1 MKISIIPNDL
11 TMDLEAVFKM
21 CVEEQIKYVEL
32 GYMWNKSILDLN
44 EEEISK
50 VKNLLNEYN
59 IKVASIQTQIMKVF
73 PPGSVLSRFGSKHMH
88 FDYEFNK
95 SHFDKAVELAKIFNA
110 PYIVTYSFFRR
121 GVKISEALWD
131 RLFNDYEGFLPKLK
145 VADKSV
151 VVECEPDTLI
161 ATVSD
166 YLKFFNHFKSPHIQA
181 NFDMANLFGA
191 QNHFD
196 KEEFE
201 QLYKYV
207 PYFHVKDRRKA
218 FLFRTKGAIF
228 GEGFIPWRQVLPW
241 FAEKG
246 FNGFLS
252 IEPHVHGEDRFEKGR
267 QCAKNLQNL
276 LMELKIPFE

>member
-11 TMDLEAVFKM
+11 TMELEAVFKM
-21 CVEEQIKYVEL
+21 CQEEKIKYVEL

-50 VKNLLNEYN
+50 VQSLLSKYN

-73 PPGSVLSRFGSKHMH
+73 PPGALLSKIGSNHMH

-95 SHFDKAVELAKIFNA
+95 SKVDRAIELAKIFDA
-110 PYIVTYSFFRR
+110 PHIVTYSFFRR
-121 GVKISEALWD
+121 GVKITEELWN
-131 RLFNDYEGFLPKLK
+131 RLFNDYEQFLPKLK
-145 VADKSV
+145 ASGKSV

-166 YLKFFNHFKSPHIQA
+166 YLKLFQHFESPHIQA

-191 QNHFD
+191 QNHFTS
-196 KEEFE
+196 EEFE
-201 QLYKYV
+201 QFYKYV
-207 PYFHVKDRRKA
+207 PYFHVKDRKKV
-218 FLFRTKGAIF
+218 FLHRTKGAIF
-228 GEGFIPWRQVLPW
+228 GEGYIPWRQVLPW
-241 FAEKG
+241 FAEKR

-252 IEPHVHGEDRFEKGR
+252 IEPHVHGEDKFEKGR
-267 QCAKNLQNL
+267 QCAKNLQKL
-276 LMELKIPFE
+276 LMELNIPFE